1 MASNEKVARPRL
13 ILLMKIVAVILV
25 VLGVAAA
32 IAVPLTLHFTK
43 DDSKTPTV
51 TYPPVQTSSHAT
63 STGPTD
69 TAQTR
74 EYFNSG

>member
-1 MASNEKVARPRL
+1 MAATEKVARPRF
-13 ILLMKIVAVILV
+13 ILLMKIIAVILV
-25 VLGVAAA
+25 VLVFAAA

-43 DDSKTPTV
+43 DDSNTPTV